1 VVSRIAG
8 VNIAINLIFIA
19 IVFIGIAMPVLDD
32 YITETLMRDLV
43 GHDRKPVSFLVYL
56 WLAAEQAKT
65 PSELCVSYQ
74 QVAESVGISK
84 SSAQAAVRWL
94 LKRRLLAVKKQTVT
108 ATPVYT
114 VRSPWVE
121 RAKRAKER

>member
-1 VVSRIAG
+1 
-8 VNIAINLIFIA
+8 
-19 IVFIGIAMPVLDD
+19 MPVLDD

-56 WLAAEQAKT
+56 WFAAEQAKAH
-65 PSELCVSYQ
+65 SEVCVSYQ

-84 SSAQAAVRWL
+84 SSAQAAIRWL
-94 LKRRLLAVKKQTVT
+94 LKRKLLAVKKETVT